1 MWRGRKN
8 PEDTSC
14 TWLWRWSIR
23 NRVYSKKEQSDPTLS
38 IRRWWW
44 WWTRCMRLGQCEFS
58 SPHFSEREINS
69 RFQLEVEI
77 FKHIENIGCQIKSS
91 VPTGTP
97 LLQLL
102 SNGTLKTSQTK
113 QAITIALNRPPGL
126 DFNTYFWRTNQVGI
140 DEEPSTLLAGIH
152 STGRL
157 QRKKSHQHFYPVWNI
172 MSGNN
177 DQPAHMLMGVPV
189 LMGHPVTF

>member
-1 MWRGRKN
+1 MWRRRKK

-58 SPHFSEREINS
+58 SSHFSEREINS

-102 SNGTLKTSQTK
+102 GKGTLKTSKTK
-113 QAITIALNRPPGL
+113 QVITIALNRPPGL
-126 DFNTYFWRTNQVGI
+126 DFNTYCW
-140 DEEPSTLLAGIH
+140 EENTLLTHKSSWYWRGTFYSAGWYSQYWKTALDEKSSALLPGFEYH
-152 STGRL
+152 EL
-157 QRKKSHQHFYPVWNI
+157 Q
-172 MSGNN
+172 
-177 DQPAHMLMGVPV
+177 
-189 LMGHPVTF
+189 